1 MVTYF
6 KTLNDTSKPFYKDV
20 EHAFDRIKNGSS
32 KALCEQ
38 IRMYPGADNKP
49 TRNKFKKMLP
59 AICFSGKFSR
69 RDASAIMEHS
79 GLICIDFDGFEDE
92 WTMMDYRVHL
102 CQDQYSFSVFTSPS
116 GDGLKV
122 IVKIPQDI
130 KNHKNYFLSLE
141 KYYNKPE
148 FDTTTKD
155 ISRICY
161 ESYDPE
167 IYVNNDSVVW
177 TELLT
182 EEHTVFET
190 KTARGTIKIE
200 STNEIVRR
208 LIIWWEREFGM
219 VKGQKNNNLFVLSA
233 ALNEFGIPE
242 SEARSVIMSYDEGDK
257 ERELVNILRSAYK
270 NAAAHGTKFY
280 EDTNKVDSIKAMA
293 KKGVP
298 VDQLV
303 EINKKIDQDIIR
315 SISDDNDDDPE
326 CFWTKSSKG
335 VVSHVNHLYKYYL
348 EGVGYS
354 KLYVEG
360 GMIPLLVQIK
370 NNTIS
375 DVFQDEIKNLV
386 LNEYLI
392 KLEDKSIFNYFADKN
407 RLFEESHL
415 SFLKTIEPK
424 IMQDTEKVAYLYY
437 RNCVVRVTAS
447 GYEKIDYMDIDGYI
461 WEKQKI
467 DRDFVET
474 DFEDCVFKK
483 FIGRIGGSDS
493 DRVRSIESTAGYLM
507 HSYKPP
513 SYAPAVILNDEVIS
527 DNPMGGTGKSL
538 YVKAISMLKKTV
550 VIDGKMFSFQKTFG
564 YSRVSA
570 DTQMLV
576 FDDVSRNFD
585 FEKLFSVITEGI
597 TLEKKNKDEIH
608 IPFERSPKIVITTN
622 YAIKGVGSSHER
634 RKWELEFAQHYTKGY
649 TPENEFGHQFFSGWD
664 DKEWYKFDNYM
675 VNNLQLYLSK
685 GFIKAEYKNLKDRHF
700 ISSTSMDFF
709 DWANDNFNM
718 MTKCTAENLGQ
729 SIYSA
734 FITANP
740 DYGARGSQSLKQ
752 KTFYNWLDLYGEYR
766 YNCAPKRTRQANGVM
781 FRFDAK
787 LPEQQTF
794 NI

>member
-1 MVTYF
+1 
-6 KTLNDTSKPFYKDV
+6 
-20 EHAFDRIKNGSS
+20 
-32 KALCEQ
+32 
-38 IRMYPGADNKP
+38 MYPGPDNKP

-69 RDASAIMEHS
+69 RDSSAIMEHS

-122 IVKIPQDI
+122 IVKIPKDI

-167 IYVNNDSVVW
+167 IYVNNESVVW

-182 EEHTVFET
+182 DEHTVFET
-190 KTARGTIKIE
+190 KTARCTIKIE
-200 STNEIVRR
+200 STNERVRR

-219 VKGQKNNNLFVLSA
+219 VAGQKNNNLFVLSA

-242 SEARSVIMSYDEGDK
+242 SEAKSVIMSYDEGGK

-298 VDQLV
+298 IDQLV
-303 EINKKIDQDIIR
+303 EINKKIDQDIVR

-348 EGVGYS
+348 EGIGYA

-360 GMIPLLVQIK
+360 GMIPILVQIK

-407 RLFEESHL
+407 RLFEETHL

-424 IMQDTEKVAYLYY
+424 IMQDTAKV
-437 RNCVVRVTAS
+437 
-447 GYEKIDYMDIDGYI
+447 G
-461 WEKQKI
+461 
-467 DRDFVET
+467 
-474 DFEDCVFKK
+474 
-483 FIGRIGGSDS
+483 
-493 DRVRSIESTAGYLM
+493 
-507 HSYKPP
+507 
-513 SYAPAVILNDEVIS
+513 
-527 DNPMGGTGKSL
+527 
-538 YVKAISMLKKTV
+538 
-550 VIDGKMFSFQKTFG
+550 
-564 YSRVSA
+564 
-570 DTQMLV
+570 
-576 FDDVSRNFD
+576 
-585 FEKLFSVITEGI
+585 
-597 TLEKKNKDEIH
+597 
-608 IPFERSPKIVITTN
+608 
-622 YAIKGVGSSHER
+622 
-634 RKWELEFAQHYTKGY
+634 
-649 TPENEFGHQFFSGWD
+649 
-664 DKEWYKFDNYM
+664 
-675 VNNLQLYLSK
+675 
-685 GFIKAEYKNLKDRHF
+685 
-700 ISSTSMDFF
+700 
-709 DWANDNFNM
+709 
-718 MTKCTAENLGQ
+718 
-729 SIYSA
+729 
-734 FITANP
+734 
-740 DYGARGSQSLKQ
+740 
-752 KTFYNWLDLYGEYR
+752 
-766 YNCAPKRTRQANGVM
+766 
-781 FRFDAK
+781 
-787 LPEQQTF
+787 
-794 NI
+794 